1 LGDYPRVKGRK
12 FRYCLTVA
20 PTIPAPLPLQLNP
33 KNPRSSGR
41 SPAKA
46 NSSLKREI
54 ARREAVEQALLES
67 RNRQLQFRRVARQAL
82 SRQEKE
88 RLEISRRLQ
97 EEIAQTLA
105 GINFHLAAIQTE
117 MPGAAPAMKDRIH
130 HAKRLV
136 ENSVRSVQRFA
147 LDLRPTL
154 LDDLGLIPALRT
166 YLKAFGKRYR
176 RPVNFTAAAEVED
189 LTSARRTALF
199 RVAQAALAHLAGQE
213 RSGVAALKLERSSG
227 EICMT
232 ISDQGP
238 PPAGKR
244 RRPTELVSMRE
255 RAEMVGGTFRFESTP
270 GAGTTIEACMPVG
283 RARCTALRAKKKYAL
298 LLRAQS
304 GC

>member
-1 LGDYPRVKGRK
+1 V
-12 FRYCLTVA
+12 
-20 PTIPAPLPLQLNP
+20 NP
-33 KNPRSSGR
+33 KNPQAPGR

-46 NSSLKREI
+46 ISSLKREI
-54 ARREAVEQALLES
+54 ARREVVEQALLES
-67 RNRQLQFRRVARQAL
+67 RNRQLQLRRVARQAL

-97 EEIAQTLA
+97 EEIAA

-117 MPGAAPAMKDRIH
+117 MPGAGPAVKNRIH

-199 RVAQAALAHLAGQE
+199 RVAQSALAHLAGQE
-213 RSGVAALKLERSSG
+213 RSGAAVLRLERSPG

-232 ISDQGP
+232 ISGEGA

-255 RAEMVGGTFRFESTP
+255 RAEMVGGTFRFESVP
-270 GAGTTIEACMPVG
+270 GTGTTIEACMPVG